1 MIYWLKDERMLYYY
15 QCIRSRANAS
25 SAIRKLDIKITMP
38 VAIGWQTYADYVA
51 LINAHPA
58 RIHPEEKYQDRFSLS
73 MV

>member
-1 MIYWLKDERMLYYY
+1 
-15 QCIRSRANAS
+15 
-25 SAIRKLDIKITMP
+25 MP

-73 MV
+73 MVEGWIMVYRKDALAA